1 MQPNKIINLKNLI
14 LDIIFPSSCVICQTE
29 GDYLCQDC
37 KGTLE
42 VLTSHKKYCG
52 KNMDDLYF
60 ALPYQDSS
68 IKNLI
73 KKFKNE
79 PFVKE
84 LGKSLA
90 SLIIDHFNLLD
101 NKPDFSD
108 FVLIPVPLEKRKLKW
123 RGFNQAEEIGKEL
136 ALSLKIPLISD
147 ALIRESGVFLCQK
160 PEKIKG
166 KKILLIDDFFVTGS
180 TTEECSKILKEAG
193 AEKIIGVVVARE

>member
-1 MQPNKIINLKNLI
+1 MNLKNFI
-14 LDIIFPSSCVICQTE
+14 LDIFFSYSCVICQTE

-37 KGTLE
+37 KATLE
-42 VLTSHKKYCG
+42 ILTSHKKYCG

-60 ALPYQDSS
+60 ALPYQGSS

-73 KKFKNE
+73 KKFKNK

-84 LGKSLA
+84 LGKALA

-108 FVLIPVPLEKRKLKW
+108 FVLIPIPLEKKKLKW

-136 ALSLKIPLISD
+136 ALSLEIPLISD
-147 ALIRESGVFLCQK
+147 VLIRENGVFLCQNQ
-160 PEKIKG
+160 EKIKG
-166 KKILLIDDFFVTGS
+166 KKILLIDDFLITGS
-180 TTEECSKILKEAG
+180 TMEECAKTLKESG
-193 AEKIIGVVVARE
+193 AKEIIGIIVARK

>member
-1 MQPNKIINLKNLI
+1 LI
-14 LDIIFPSSCVICQTE
+14 LDIVFSSSCVICQRE

-37 KGTLE
+37 KATLE
-42 VLTSHKKYCG
+42 ILTSHKKYCG

-60 ALPYQDSS
+60 ALPYQGSS

-84 LGKSLA
+84 LGKALA

-108 FVLIPVPLEKRKLKW
+108 FLLIPISLEKKKLKW

-136 ALSLKIPLISD
+136 AISLEIPLVSD
-147 ALIRESGVFLCQK
+147 ALIRENSAFLCLK

-180 TTEECSKILKEAG
+180 TMEECSKVLKGAG
-193 AEKIIGVVVARE
+193 AEKITGAAVARG